1 MRFGEWYADGK
12 TTTEILH
19 VVQNDGLGVGRNS
32 VGLGRRLRGR
42 AGIAR
47 MKTIRRSGLDETE
60 FRLSADYLPA
70 WGWGELGAVW
80 HQICGCPQARAAVKS
95 MWMGSSDWLSSGN
108 SLGTERGAA

>member
-32 VGLGRRLRGR
+32 VGLGRGTEPSPVAKVR
-42 AGIAR
+42 AGIR
-47 MKTIRRSGLDETE
+47 
-60 FRLSADYLPA
+60 SADYLPT
-70 WGWGELGAVW
+70 WGWGGVGAVW
-80 HQICGCPQARAAVKS
+80 HQLCGWPQSRVAVKS

-108 SLGTERGAA
+108 SLGAVSGAA